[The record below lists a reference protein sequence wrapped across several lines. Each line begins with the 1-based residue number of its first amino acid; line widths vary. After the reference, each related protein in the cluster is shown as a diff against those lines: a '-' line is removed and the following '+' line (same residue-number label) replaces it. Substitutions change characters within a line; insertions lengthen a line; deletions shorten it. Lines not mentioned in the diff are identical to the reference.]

1 MRCSRSLKFSLTLIS
16 LFVALSFLS
25 AKADEKTG
33 SATESSGERDDS
45 VSSAPDT
52 ADLLRMAM
60 DDFHE
65 VLKPLWHESYA
76 EKDFKT
82 IREKAEVLQ
91 QKILALIRIPAPADL
106 SGNEE
111 KLHTFLSKRQELAFN
126 VMEVNRAAK
135 DGPDSTLASAFESM
149 HWTYEELEKF
159 FAVQI
164 EELDQFHETLYFL
177 WHRALPARDYE
188 AIRKTAPVLKAEIDS
203 LMKVPVPP
211 GCNIKGEEF
220 EKRKA
225 ALKDA
230 VYGFAETCEKGSEDD
245 IDAALKAVYGRF
257 EELNSLLR

>member
-1 MRCSRSLKFSLTLIS
+1 MRCSRSFRFWLIIVF

-25 AKADEKTG
+25 AEADEKTG
-33 SATESSGERDDS
+33 SAVASSGERDDS

-52 ADLLRMAM
+52 ADLLRTAM

-65 VLKPLWHESYA
+65 VLAPLWQESYA
-76 EKDFKT
+76 EEDFKT
-82 IREKAEVLQ
+82 IREKAPLLQ
-91 QKILALIRIPAPADL
+91 QKIMALIRVPAPADL
-106 SGNEE
+106 SQDEE
-111 KLHTFLSKRQELAFN
+111 KLHTFLAKRQELAFF

-149 HWTYEELEKF
+149 HWGYEELEKF

-164 EELDQFHETLYFL
+164 KELDQFHETLYFL
-177 WHRALPARDYE
+177 WHRALPARDYQ
-188 AIRKTAPVLKAEIDS
+188 AIRKTAPVFTAEMDS
-203 LMKVPVPP
+203 LMKVPVPA
-211 GCNIKGEEF
+211 GCKIEEEEF